1 MKEIS
6 IFLGKRATQGRALWV
21 HEVVRLIDGGLVRRK
36 EVTTFQIATLVALGI
51 QSAIALGVGSV
62 QCILIWKGLR
72 QMERASEFRERESA
86 RRHEEVMREGARR
99 HEEVMRNHAETMRHH
114 TETMMKNHEESMT
127 ALKALIERTAK

>member
-1 MKEIS
+1 M
-6 IFLGKRATQGRALWV
+6 
-21 HEVVRLIDGGLVRRK
+21 
-36 EVTTFQIATLVALGI
+36 TTFQIATLVALGI

-99 HEEVMRNHAETMRHH
+99 HEEVMKNHAEN
-114 TETMMKNHEESMT
+114 MKKHEQSMT
-127 ALKALIERTAK
+127 ALKTLIERTGK

>member
-1 MKEIS
+1 M
-6 IFLGKRATQGRALWV
+6 
-21 HEVVRLIDGGLVRRK
+21 
-36 EVTTFQIATLVALGI
+36 TTFQIATLVALGI

-99 HEEVMRNHAETMRHH
+99 HEETI
-114 TETMMKNHEESMT
+114 KKHEESMT
-127 ALKALIERTAK
+127 ALKTLIERTGK

>member
-1 MKEIS
+1 M
-6 IFLGKRATQGRALWV
+6 
-21 HEVVRLIDGGLVRRK
+21 
-36 EVTTFQIATLVALGI
+36 TTFQIATLVALGI